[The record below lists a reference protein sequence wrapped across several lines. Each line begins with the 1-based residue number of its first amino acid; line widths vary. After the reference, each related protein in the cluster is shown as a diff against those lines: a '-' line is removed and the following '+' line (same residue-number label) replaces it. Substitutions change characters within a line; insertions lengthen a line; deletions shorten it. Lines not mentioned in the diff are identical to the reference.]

1 MVMGHELTH
10 GFDDQGRKFDAQGN
24 LKEWWT
30 EQDAKAYE
38 QRGKCISDEYTGEVA
53 ELGRLTRKNNGDEES
68 SEHYARVLDLNLVL
82 LRAERE
88 TALSL
93 RAAGRISDE
102 TLRQIE
108 RELDLRESEL
118 TLDAEAGA

>member
-1 MVMGHELTH
+1 VRRAASSRAQDIPELEPVYNDLNQH
-10 GFDDQGRKFDAQGN
+10 
-24 LKEWWT
+24 
-30 EQDAKAYE
+30 YE
-38 QRGKCISDEYTGEVA
+38 DRLQ
-53 ELGRLTRKNNGDEES
+53 RLTRKNNGGEES
-68 SEHYARVLDLNLVL
+68 SEHYARVFDLKLDL

>member
-1 MVMGHELTH
+1 MTRTALQRLEQARAQEIPELEPVYN
-10 GFDDQGRKFDAQGN
+10 D
-24 LKEWWT
+24 LK
-30 EQDAKAYE
+30 QHYE
-38 QRGKCISDEYTGEVA
+38 DRLQRLA
-53 ELGRLTRKNNGDEES
+53 RKNNGGEES
-68 SEHYARVLDLNLVL
+68 SEQYARVLDLNRDL

-88 TALSL
+88 IALSL

>member
-1 MVMGHELTH
+1 MTRTALQRLEQARAQDIPELEPVYNH
-10 GFDDQGRKFDAQGN
+10 LNQH
-24 LKEWWT
+24 
-30 EQDAKAYE
+30 YE
-38 QRGKCISDEYTGEVA
+38 DRLQ
-53 ELGRLTRKNNGDEES
+53 RLTRKDNGGEES
-68 SEHYARVLDLNLVL
+68 SEHYARVLDLNLDL